1 MILAQSASGNL
12 EFYTSPASSSSP
24 TKAATLSETGN
35 WNVPAQPA
43 FEAVKTTDTIG
54 TASAMNYLRAF
65 DSMTFQTGNTG
76 STGMSLSTGQY
87 TAPADGLYHFSC
99 TMTWDGGDG
108 GDDSFGIGFI
118 ISNNS
123 TYYNYNYA
131 TNNGFR
137 MNPRWETTPGQEMM
151 VTISKTCRLAAG
163 AMIGL
168 WMRDVD
174 FATINLQHAEFS
186 GFKFA

>member
-1 MILAQSASGNL
+1 MSVSSGSFSAPS
-12 EFYTSPASSSSP
+12 
-24 TKAATLSETGN
+24 
-35 WNVPAQPA
+35 QPA
-43 FEAVKTTDTIG
+43 FEAVKYTDTIG

-99 TMTWDGGDG
+99 TMTWDGGDA

-131 TNNGFR
+131 DNNGFR

-163 AMIGL
+163 AKIGL

-174 FATINLQHAEFS
+174 HATINLQHAEFS